1 MSMYIASTKVLH
13 DKPSIRIAG
22 QVTKDY
28 VDTFNK
34 QKKAVMGMLFKKPPT
49 NDEDVVVIKGEPI
62 DAGKAIKGK
71 PHQSTALPR
80 AKKQN
85 KTTKPIDVCEGFPPT
100 KRQQDDTVDIDII
113 NAVPPPAKRQGGT
126 TSIEKPFNDGESDP
140 KFYCRQ
146 KMCGQTEACCKDC
159 CKVVYFGN

>member
-1 MSMYIASTKVLH
+1 MCPPMMQCECKENCVECYQSMSMYIASTKVLH

-62 DAGKAIKGK
+62 DVGKAIKGNPTRVQRSPEQKSKIK
-71 PHQSTALPR
+71 P
-80 AKKQN
+80 QN
-85 KTTKPIDVCEGFPPT
+85 PLTFVKGFP
-100 KRQQDDTVDIDII
+100 
-113 NAVPPPAKRQGGT
+113 
-126 TSIEKPFNDGESDP
+126 
-140 KFYCRQ
+140 RQ
-146 KMCGQTEACCKDC
+146 KGSEMIPLILI
-159 CKVVYFGN
+159 

>member
-62 DAGKAIKGK
+62 DVGKAIKGNPTRVQRSPEQKSKIK
-71 PHQSTALPR
+71 P
-80 AKKQN
+80 QN
-85 KTTKPIDVCEGFPPT
+85 PLTFVKGFP
-100 KRQQDDTVDIDII
+100 
-113 NAVPPPAKRQGGT
+113 
-126 TSIEKPFNDGESDP
+126 
-140 KFYCRQ
+140 RQ
-146 KMCGQTEACCKDC
+146 KGSEMIPLILI
-159 CKVVYFGN
+159 